1 MQIKPSIARFYYI
14 IACVWSRYVP
24 ILMLLSGRQLWLII
38 KLKLCIIILILKA
51 TDSTDQSKMFLLSPV
66 YKQCIFAYTSN
77 KKGICLKTAMHKELF
92 SKQTC
97 LKSEWRNS
105 YEWMEKWYKY
115 NTKYYNNKNPTKS
128 WYKGWDNFPSSAKQN
143 MWQYHNFIGNFVSS
157 FFIRCS
163 VTDLIFSMFEISF
176 FAPLAYL
183 ILSSKK
189 VCVFLQKNTN
199 MCFPWMASLDSSI
212 FILGKS
218 YLGIQIR

>member
-1 MQIKPSIARFYYI
+1 
-14 IACVWSRYVP
+14 
-24 ILMLLSGRQLWLII
+24 
-38 KLKLCIIILILKA
+38 
-51 TDSTDQSKMFLLSPV
+51 
-66 YKQCIFAYTSN
+66 
-77 KKGICLKTAMHKELF
+77 
-92 SKQTC
+92 
-97 LKSEWRNS
+97 
-105 YEWMEKWYKY
+105 MEKWYKY
-115 NTKYYNNKNPTKS
+115 YYNNKNPTKS

-157 FFIRCS
+157 FFIRYS